1 MNCYYLLKNL
11 AFSTRRMAGNRKE
24 IKQLLEDLMALKI
37 GKKTDFACLEDVNLT
52 EHEKSNLT
60 FDEVFALNLIN
71 SALNGN
77 MKATTEIMDRRYGK
91 AQQNIVAEVKTT
103 SYHNYLVEMYEED
116 RKEQDSQSLSQ
127 GAISVSFVEEGS
139 VEDDLLS
146 DLGLL
151 P

>member
-11 AFSTRRMAGNRKE
+11 VSLTRRMAGNRKE
-24 IKQLLEDLMALKI
+24 IKQLLEDLMSLKI
-37 GKKTDFACLEDVNLT
+37 GKKTDFACLEDIELT
-52 EHEKSNLT
+52 EQEKANLT

-103 SYHNYLVEMYEED
+103 SYHNYLVEMYKEDQEED
-116 RKEQDSQSLSQ
+116 LSQ